1 MSYGLVKNRELEI
14 IMKEDIEI
22 KDFVERKLDQISAVG
37 EWIGK
42 KLGSFGRTAQKIII
56 AGGILVIFGIA
67 AFLWAVGKGI
77 IKKKS

>member
-1 MSYGLVKNRELEI
+1 
-14 IMKEDIEI
+14 MKEDIEI

>member
-1 MSYGLVKNRELEI
+1 MVKNRELEI